1 MPKKTCDQCG
11 KSFEAFK
18 PEYTTCPKCKKNPK
32 PQQIGGERMVPN
44 DDYRNRSRGGQQ
56 SNYRSNDRQNAEY
69 MSLQTQFKL
78 SSFYTD
84 TGHIVPTVYRETA
97 QGIANQFNDAGIARS
112 SIRRFFEMVR
122 SINEN
127 FQNSAQ
133 DEAAKNLVIQNISKL
148 YPQAQY
154 SQERKVTKQCFT
166 DFMAHYIDMTT
177 NDVANLKGFK
187 ELFTS
192 VICYLRK
199 E

>member
-1 MPKKTCDQCG
+1 MR
-11 KSFEAFK
+11 
-18 PEYTTCPKCKKNPK
+18 N
-32 PQQIGGERMVPN
+32 
-44 DDYRNRSRGGQQ
+44 DYRGNQGRGGQ
-56 SNYRSNDRQNAEY
+56 SNRYSNDRGGSGNEP
-69 MSLQTQFKL
+69 LKPEFKL
-78 SSFYTD
+78 QEFYTK
-84 TGHIVPTVYRETA
+84 TGHIVPSVFRETA

-127 FQNSAQ
+127 YQNSAQ

-154 SQERKVTKQCFT
+154 SQERKITKKCFT

-177 NDVANLKGFK
+177 TDVTNLKGFK

-192 VICYLRK
+192 AICYLRK